1 LKTVTKKL
9 TGSERKLGVLL
20 YEGGVAVGIREERRG
35 EEEALIYLIYLSV
48 LHFD

>member
-9 TGSERKLGVLL
+9 TGSERKL
-20 YEGGVAVGIREERRG
+20 GVAVGIREERRG
-35 EEEALIYLIYLSV
+35 EEEALIYLINLSV

>member
-20 YEGGVAVGIREERRG
+20 YEGGVAVGREERRG